1 MAGKRRR
8 LPAGGKFR
16 AALEGS
22 NRTQAEQRYAFCSAP
37 SASVWMQHN
46 LPALLFIYSLCFRG
60 LHLLQQILAALV
72 ERPFPFICVRMQFNA

>member
-22 NRTQAEQRYAFCSAP
+22 NRTQAEQCYAFCSAP